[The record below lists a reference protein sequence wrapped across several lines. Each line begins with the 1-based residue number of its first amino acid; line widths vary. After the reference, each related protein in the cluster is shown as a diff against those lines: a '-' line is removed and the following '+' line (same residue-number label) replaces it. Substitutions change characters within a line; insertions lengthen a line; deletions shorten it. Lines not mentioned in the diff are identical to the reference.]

1 MRKRVSELEKE
12 NEMYKKNENIGLTL
26 CQKFLEINDIGKKL
40 EKFEKENELVKQK
53 MEFLLGYEYIL
64 DVDFDELKRL
74 YEEMRKTS
82 TIIGSPKNLRLI
94 MKEIRKTVNK
104 K

>member
-1 MRKRVSELEKE
+1 
-12 NEMYKKNENIGLTL
+12 
-26 CQKFLEINDIGKKL
+26 
-40 EKFEKENELVKQK
+40 
-53 MEFLLGYEYIL
+53 MEFLLGYEYIF

-74 YEEMRKTS
+74 YEEMRKPS